1 MCGVSLMVKL
11 QISNLLLRVRFS
23 HSAPKMDKMFKYK
36 IIRNAVDTQTCDLV
50 KNSLHMARDIV
61 YSLSKKEETD
71 KVSFGDKDVPVSFS
85 IQYQGTCEALLK
97 TIQPLIENA
106 VSKKLLPTYS
116 YARIYYKGSELKP
129 HLDRESCEYSIT
141 LCIDNNSIPWA
152 IYMDGE
158 QVLLN
163 EGDLVVYKGCEVR
176 HWREKLLED
185 TEITQVFLHYVDK
198 DGPYVEYK
206 FDKRPML
213 GVPHG
218 VIM

>member
-1 MCGVSLMVKL
+1 
-11 QISNLLLRVRFS
+11 
-23 HSAPKMDKMFKYK
+23 MDKMFKYK
-36 IIRNAVDTQTCDLV
+36 IIRNAVNIQTCDLV
-50 KNSLHMARDIV
+50 KESIHMARDIV
-61 YSLSKKEETD
+61 YRLNKKDAED
-71 KVSFGDKDVPVSFS
+71 KSSFGDDQVQVSFS
-85 IQYQGTCEALLK
+85 IQHQGTCEALLK
-97 TIQPLIENA
+97 TLQPLIENT
-106 VSKKLLPTYS
+106 VNKKLLPTYS
-116 YARIYYKGSELKP
+116 YARIYYKGSELEP

-141 LCIDNNSIPWA
+141 LCVDNNPMPWA
-152 IYMDGE
+152 IYMGDE
-158 QVLLN
+158 PVLLN
-163 EGDLVVYKGCEVR
+163 TGDLVVYKGCDIR

>member
-1 MCGVSLMVKL
+1 
-11 QISNLLLRVRFS
+11 
-23 HSAPKMDKMFKYK
+23 MFKYK
-36 IIRNAVDTQTCDLV
+36 IIRNAVNTQTCDLV
-50 KNSLHMARDIV
+50 KESIHMARDIV
-61 YSLSKKEETD
+61 YRLNKKEAED
-71 KVSFGDKDVPVSFS
+71 KVIFGDDQVQVSFC
-85 IQYQGTCEALLK
+85 IQNQGTCEALLK

-106 VSKKLLPTYS
+106 VNKKLLPTYS
-116 YARIYYKGSELKP
+116 YARIYYKGSELEP

-141 LCIDNNSIPWA
+141 LCLDNNPTPWA
-152 IYMDGE
+152 IYMDDE

-163 EGDLVVYKGCEVR
+163 AGDIVVYKGCEIR

-213 GVPHG
+213 GIPHG